1 MFMVQV
7 HGILSGQDSSNTPPP
22 PEMLSNESLR
32 ERRKDASLM
41 VVEGFHGLTDQS
53 SMLGSL

>member
-1 MFMVQV
+1 MVQV
-7 HGILSGQDSSNTPPP
+7 HGILSGQDFSNTPPP

-41 VVEGFHGLTDQS
+41 VVEGFHGLTHQS